1 MLPSEAGLLSLPS
14 PPPYVA
20 VREPGPPPPGTPPP
34 QPGCLPT
41 AQCCPESRSPQL
53 SPLLPPGS
61 ADLSAVLVLL
71 QPLVRMVTAFEL
83 SAADVSGGGSASEL
97 GPAWSL
103 WGLQCFSTKPSYLD
117 RSNKTTLKLERKP
130 RSQARPAGPSSVSA
144 SQTVS
149 LVKLGRWCR
158 SC

>member
-1 MLPSEAGLLSLPS
+1 MLPSEVGLLSLPS
-14 PPPYVA
+14 PPPCVA
-20 VREPGPPPPGTPPP
+20 VREPGPPPPGTAPPP
-34 QPGCLPT
+34 NPAASPLLSA
-41 AQCCPESRSPQL
+41 AQKAAPQL

-61 ADLSAVLVLL
+61 ADLSAVLFLL

-117 RSNKTTLKLERKP
+117 RSNKTTWKLERKP

-144 SQTVS
+144 SQT
-149 LVKLGRWCR
+149 LFLW
-158 SC
+158 